1 MKYTKILSIATAALA
16 ISLPGFAQDKLII
29 KGSDTL
35 GAKMIPKIA
44 EAYENKNPGSKF
56 EIAAE
61 GSSTGIAAIID
72 GTAHIGMSSRELKGK
87 EKAAAGS
94 NGVRL
99 VRLWLLTTPWP

>member
-1 MKYTKILSIATAALA
+1 MKSLNKKILVTLFFSFSIL
-16 ISLPGFAQDKLII
+16 INAQDKLVI

-61 GSSTGIAAIID
+61 GSSTG
-72 GTAHIGMSSRELKGK
+72 
-87 EKAAAGS
+87 
-94 NGVRL
+94 
-99 VRLWLLTTPWP
+99 

>member
-1 MKYTKILSIATAALA
+1 MKYSKVLSIATAALA
-16 ISLPGFAQDKLII
+16 IALPVFAQDKLVI

-61 GSSTGIAAIID
+61 GSSTGIAAIIE
-72 GTAHIGMSSRELKGK
+72 GSSWCQWRTPGKDCGGQRCSCGDRE
-87 EKAAAGS
+87 
-94 NGVRL
+94 
-99 VRLWLLTTPWP
+99 

>member
-1 MKYTKILSIATAALA
+1 MNTLHKTLST
-16 ISLPGFAQDKLII
+16 SLFLIFSVLSSAQDKLII

-61 GSSTGIAAIID
+61 GSSTELYHYWRD
-72 GTAHIGMSSRELKGK
+72 CPYRNVESR
-87 EKAAAGS
+87 A
-94 NGVRL
+94 
-99 VRLWLLTTPWP
+99 

>member
-1 MKYTKILSIATAALA
+1 MNTLHKTLST
-16 ISLPGFAQDKLII
+16 SLFLIFSVLSSAQDKLII

-72 GTAHIGMSSRELKGK
+72 GTAHIGMSSRELK
-87 EKAAAGS
+87 
-94 NGVRL
+94 
-99 VRLWLLTTPWP
+99 